1 MSLRLP
7 QYKSRFIFRLN
18 TEMAPPSAIMHA
30 QMLNTETTHI
40 HTTHA
45 YTYEESYDRRNKSNI
60 GQGSRLRN
68 FRFRKILYKNHQK
81 FSFICCAKQ
90 WNSIGTRFVGRTSLT
105 RPFFDWK
112 NSPQEFHS
120 NPCSVSVNPIDGS
133 CAMYNVRVL
142 WYTLTQQQQQQQRH
156 RICLS
161 HRLCMYICDVCSSVD
176 FDSCMVARGHIDI
189 FVLLTSF
196 LSVHLC
202 SWLSSF
208 DSVIILYNLCA
219 VHIRTWYDFDRLNK
233 KKIAILAPLTQ
244 WYRKTVQQL
253 GPSIHIQ
260 NFIVCSQLTAQAVS
274 STASSTVSNSNSYIQ
289 PKVELKKFSCV
300 KSEWKS
306 VSVVRRAQK

>member
-1 MSLRLP
+1 MKFNLNSICR
-7 QYKSRFIFRLN
+7 SNIANSAIFRL
-18 TEMAPPSAIMHA
+18 
-30 QMLNTETTHI
+30 
-40 HTTHA
+40 
-45 YTYEESYDRRNKSNI
+45 K
-60 GQGSRLRN
+60 
-68 FRFRKILYKNHQK
+68 K
-81 FSFICCAKQ
+81 FSSRISFK
-90 WNSIGTRFVGRTSLT
+90 SLFCLRQSYRWLMCHVQCT
-105 RPFFDWK
+105 
-112 NSPQEFHS
+112 
-120 NPCSVSVNPIDGS
+120 CV
-133 CAMYNVRVL
+133 